1 MLENLIEKIEQ
12 KSLTPYDM
20 LLPIIAAGLSIL
32 FGLITWSYSIYK
44 NYQDSEIIWFYSK
57 LIISVIIISSVV
69 ILIIKFIR
77 PPGDEE
83 FDELKPLEE
92 GPVGREKESN
102 LLLNFL
108 KGKSDSKNLLIL
120 TGDSGCGKTSFI
132 IDGLKNDELKKHDN
146 IPIRFDQY
154 EDFHELIQKKFRK
167 SIQNAITF
175 TEKSLSS
182 YVDIANS
189 YGERPIFI
197 FDQFEQLF
205 IGGSRLK
212 EEIIAEIQSVLSPKK
227 DVKVVIVVRNESFKD
242 TLMSFCNAA
251 KLGCFEFC
259 QGTQVIDLPLLNEN
273 ETKEFL
279 EWYLQ
284 PKGLFVDK
292 TCQIVVDDLKKFGP
306 ANGKILPISLRIVS
320 KMIAHKKISTPN
332 EYEREGLCSGLQRE
346 YIQLILDNLKNS
358 KVAPR
363 VIFSLCEPTIG
374 SVVLTDVEIG
384 SIAQIRLSI
393 IEKTRKEMFEKNL
406 ITNPSGK
413 KYRIAHEYIGELFQE
428 QGGKYISPI
437 ELQELQLR
445 RKIKISQGIEVL
457 KDDTP
462 VILLEPTKGSRIFG
476 VSIFLLGVIIL
487 LLRFFIP
494 IKTTGGWIDLM
505 FLPCFFVGMAIA
517 VMSYNYHVNLL
528 SRIWE
533 LENLPGKILSAFMA
547 IVFLPAAIFLFIRP
561 GWWPF
566 VASSLAFFGAIKDL
580 QISYRCKSSPSLKT
594 TFRYWSASMGALS
607 VTLLLIG
614 FAFDSSRMDY
624 YLVNIQHTNFILLS
638 IAIILSSYIL
648 ISAARF
654 YSLLGLRPIISRI
667 NLEVPLPS
675 VRKLILNER

>member
-132 IDGLKNDELKKHDN
+132 KDGLKNDGLKKYDN
-146 IPIRFDQY
+146 IPIRFERY
-154 EDFHELIQKKFRK
+154 EDYHESIRKKFRED
-167 SIQNAITF
+167 IQHDIVF
-175 TEKSLSS
+175 HERSLTS

-189 YGERPIFI
+189 HKKRLILI

-205 IGGSRLK
+205 IGDSSLK
-212 EEIIAEIQSVLSPKK
+212 EKIINEIQSVLSPKK

-242 TLMSFCNAA
+242 TLMSFCNEA

-259 QGTQVIDLPLLNEN
+259 QGTQVIDLPLLNKN
-273 ETKEFL
+273 EAKKFL
-279 EWYLQ
+279 EWYL
-284 PKGLFVDK
+284 KREGLFVDK

-306 ANGKILPISLRIVS
+306 GNGKILPISLRIVS

-462 VILLEPTKGSRIFG
+462 VILLEPTKGSRVFG

-547 IVFLPAAIFLFIRP
+547 IVFLIAAIVLFIRP

-614 FAFDSSRMDY
+614 FAFDSLRID
-624 YLVNIQHTNFILLS
+624 YLVNIQQTNFILLS

>member
-1 MLENLIEKIEQ
+1 MLESLIEKVGQ

-20 LLPIIAAGLSIL
+20 LLTIIAAGLSIL
-32 FGLITWSYSIYK
+32 FGLIKWSYSICM

-83 FDELKPLEE
+83 FDELKPLED
-92 GPVGREKESN
+92 GPVGREKESC

-132 IDGLKNDELKKHDN
+132 KDGLKNDGLKKYDN
-146 IPIRFDQY
+146 IPIRFERY
-154 EDFHELIQKKFRK
+154 EDYHESIRKKFRED
-167 SIQNAITF
+167 IQHDIVF
-175 TEKSLSS
+175 HERSLTS

-189 YGERPIFI
+189 HKKRLILI

-205 IGGSRLK
+205 IGDSSLK
-212 EEIIAEIQSVLSPKK
+212 EKIINEIQSVLSQKK
-227 DVKVVIVVRNESFKD
+227 DVKVVIVVRNESFKN
-242 TLMSFCNAA
+242 TLMSFYNEAN
-251 KLGCFEFC
+251 LGCSEFC
-259 QGTQVIDLPLLNEN
+259 QSTQAIDLPLLNE
-273 ETKEFL
+273 EEAKEFL
-279 EWYLQ
+279 KWDLL
-284 PKGLFVDK
+284 PKGFFVEE
-292 TCQIVVDDLKKFGP
+292 TCQDVVDDLKRFGP
-306 ANGKILPISLRIVS
+306 GNGKILPISLRIVS
-320 KMIAHKKISTPN
+320 KMIAHKEISTPN
-332 EYEREGLCSGLQRE
+332 EYKREGRVSGLQRE
-346 YIQLILDNLKNS
+346 YIHLILDNLKNS

-363 VIFSLCEPTIG
+363 VIFSLCEPAIG
-374 SVVLTDVEIG
+374 SVVLTDVEIA
-384 SIAQIRLSI
+384 SIAQLRLSRVQ
-393 IEKTRKEMFEKNL
+393 KTREKMAEKSL
-406 ITNPSGK
+406 ITNSSAGH
-413 KYRIAHEYIGELFQE
+413 YRIAHEYLGELLQE

-445 RKIKISQGIEVL
+445 RKIKFSQGINVL
-457 KDDTP
+457 KDKIS
-462 VILLEPTKGSRIFG
+462 VIKQEPTKRSRLFG
-476 VSIFLLGVIIL
+476 TSIFFLGVIIL

-517 VMSYNYHVNLL
+517 LMSYNYHVNLL

-547 IVFLPAAIFLFIRP
+547 IVFLIAAILLIIRP
-561 GWWPF
+561 AWWPF

-614 FAFDSSRMDY
+614 FAFDSLRID
-624 YLVNIQHTNFILLS
+624 YLVNIQQTNFILLS

-654 YSLLGLRPIISRI
+654 YSLFGLRPIISRI
-667 NLEVPLPS
+667 NLEVLRS
-675 VRKLILNER
+675 EGD